1 MFDSLGFRLYLKN
14 TVIIMKKQYLFFFCS
29 ALIGSAFSQTFS
41 DNFDSYA
48 VGDNLAAKS
57 AVWET
62 WSSPSGGADDVKVT
76 NAKAKSGSNSI
87 YFQST
92 AANGGPSDVVLP
104 FGGMR
109 TNGQFSLKMSMNVDA
124 GKNAYFNF
132 QEQAT
137 VGKGYTIDVYFM
149 EDKTLNIN
157 NAVAGNLLS
166 VTYPQGQWFDFEL
179 KIDLNTNT
187 WDLYIDGAKVGAFQN
202 ATRSLASMDLFP
214 INGSSYYV
222 DDVSYNYTAYTPT
235 TKNAS
240 VTYIGNVMGFLAGAS
255 VVPTLEIRNLGT
267 STITEAEVSIKYN
280 GNTLNKKLTGL
291 SIASNGLYSTNFD
304 GPLTIVGGLADV
316 VGSIVS
322 VNGSKDDNANDDN
335 KTISINPIVPAKGK
349 LVIGEEAT
357 GTWCQWCPRGAVAL
371 KTMHDKYAGFFQG
384 IAVHN
389 NDPMMNPYYNASMAP
404 KISGYPSALVDRG
417 TKMDPSAMGGDFI
430 KRIQVAPK
438 GVMDIAAKYDASTK
452 IMSVSVETTIQSDI
466 SGDFRIACAIVEDD
480 VTGTTSGYNQSNA
493 YAGGGSG
500 VMGGFEKL
508 PNPVPASQMV
518 YDHVGR
524 LIAPTFSGLPN
535 AFGTSATAGQKFVHN
550 FSFEMDPSWDMMQLH
565 IVSMFIDKTGMID
578 NGGSIPFTDARNKTY
593 KDGTAV
599 LATQSLN
606 GPDTRLALQPNP
618 SSNQFDVAVF
628 GPIGANSQ
636 LEVIDMQGK
645 VVYRAETVSNKL
657 TIPVKDWSNGIYMVR
672 LLDNG
677 QVFQQKFIKN

>member
-1 MFDSLGFRLYLKN
+1 
-14 TVIIMKKQYLFFFCS
+14 MKKQYLFILCT
-29 ALIGSAFSQTFS
+29 ALIGNSFGQTFS
-41 DNFDSYA
+41 DNFDTYA

-62 WSSPSGGADDVKVT
+62 WSGPNGGADDVKIT

-109 TNGQFSLKMSMNVDA
+109 TTGQFSLKMAMNVDA

-132 QEQAT
+132 QEQTT

-157 NAVAGNLLS
+157 NASAGNLLS
-166 VTYPQGQWFDFEL
+166 VSYPQGQWFDFEL
-179 KIDLNTNT
+179 KVDLNTNT
-187 WDLYIDGAKVGAFQN
+187 WDLYIDGTKVGAFQN
-202 ATRSLASMDLFP
+202 ATRALSSMDLFP
-214 INGSSYYV
+214 INGSSFYI
-222 DDVSYNYTAYTPT
+222 DDVSYSYTAYSST

-240 VTYIGNVMGFLAGAS
+240 VTYIGNVIGFLAGAS
-255 VVPTLEIRNLGT
+255 VVPSVEIRNLGT

-280 GNTLNKKLTGL
+280 GNTLSKKLTGI
-291 SIASNGLYSTNFD
+291 SVAANGLYSTNFD
-304 GPLTIVGGLADV
+304 SPITIVGGTGDV
-316 VGSIVS
+316 VASIVT
-322 VNGSKDDNANDDN
+322 VNGSADDNANDN
-335 KTISINPIVPAKGK
+335 SKTITINPIVPAKGK

-371 KTMHDKYAGFFQG
+371 KNMHDKYAGFFQG

-389 NDPMMNPYYNASMAP
+389 NDPMMNPYYNASIAP

-430 KRIQVAPK
+430 KRIQIAPK
-438 GVMDIAAKYDASTK
+438 GVMDIAAKYDATTR
-452 IMSVSVETTIQSDI
+452 IMNVSVETTIESDI

-480 VTGTTSGYNQSNA
+480 VTGTASGYNQSNA

-535 AFGTSATAGQKFVHN
+535 AFGASATAGQKFIHN
-550 FSFEMDPSWDMMQLH
+550 FNFEIDPSWDLTQIHL
-565 IVSMFIDKTGMID
+565 VSMFIDKTGMID
-578 NGGSIPFTDARNKTY
+578 NGGSIAYSEAIKKAY
-593 KDGTAV
+593 KEGTAV
-599 LATQSLN
+599 LATQTLN
-606 GPDTRLALQPNP
+606 GPDTRFSLQPNP

-645 VVYRAETVSNKL
+645 VVFHSNSVNNKI
-657 TIPVKDWSNGIYMVR
+657 TIPVSNWSAGMYMVR

-677 QVFQQKFIKN
+677 QVFQKKFIKN